1 MSATIA
7 DVARLAGVGRG
18 TVSRVLN
25 ERANVDPATRARV
38 LAAIRELDFVPSPT
52 ARRLSL
58 RRTQTVAVILPF
70 LTRPSAVERLRGIE
84 FAIVSAG
91 YDMIV
96 FNVETAER
104 RDAVFRDLPRAERV
118 DGLII
123 VSLSP
128 HASELERIQR
138 SGLPTVLVDAHHRA
152 LPRVVADDV
161 LGGRL
166 ATEHLIELGHRRIG
180 FIGDIPR
187 VPLAFTS
194 SRLRLTGYR
203 RAMERCGPR
212 DAGGADRDGRS
223 LAPSGG
229 GAGPARCSSVRRP
242 PTAIVCASDTQA
254 AGVIEAASALGL
266 AIPGRPVVTGYDDLE
281 LADHL
286 QLTTIRQPLFE
297 SGVRAVQRLLV
308 GAGRRAD
315 DPAPGGPADQPRR
328 PPQHGAGALFDDGPT
343 RGRRPSEARSPAS
356 PRRPRRPRRATPRSC
371 RRWRRATPDRGRG
384 ARGPRGA

>member
-1 MSATIA
+1 MGSRVGVTIG

-25 ERANVDPATRARV
+25 ERANVDPTTRARV
-38 LAAIRELDFVPSPT
+38 LAAIRELDYVPSPT

-84 FAIVSAG
+84 FALVSAG
-91 YDMIV
+91 YDLIV
-96 FNVETAER
+96 FNVETVER

-128 HASELERIQR
+128 HTLELERIQR
-138 SGLPTVLVDAHHRA
+138 SGLPAVLVDAHHRA

-161 LGGRL
+161 RGGRI
-166 ATEHLIELGHRRIG
+166 ATEHLIDLGHRRIG
-180 FIGDIPR
+180 FIGDTPR

-194 SRLRLTGYR
+194 SRLRLSGFR
-203 RAMERCGPR
+203 RAMSRAGLAAPERLIAVSDHSR
-212 DAGGADRDGRS
+212 HRASELTRRMLVGR
-223 LAPSGG
+223 L
-229 GAGPARCSSVRRP
+229 P

-254 AGVIEAASALGL
+254 AGVIEAAASLGMSVPDDL
-266 AIPGRPVVTGYDDLE
+266 SVTGYDDLE

-286 QLTTIRQPLFE
+286 HLTTIHQPLFE
-297 SGVRAVQRLLV
+297 SGVRAVQRLLIGLDDRPMTPLREV
-308 GAGRRAD
+308 QQISLVVRRSSAP
-315 DPAPGGPADQPRR
+315 PAV
-328 PPQHGAGALFDDGPT
+328 
-343 RGRRPSEARSPAS
+343 
-356 PRRPRRPRRATPRSC
+356 
-371 RRWRRATPDRGRG
+371 
-384 ARGPRGA
+384 

>member
-1 MSATIA
+1 MSVTIG

-25 ERANVDPATRARV
+25 ERANVGPATRARV

-84 FAIVSAG
+84 FALVSTG

-96 FNVETAER
+96 FNVETVAR
-104 RDAVFRDLPRAERV
+104 REAVFLDLPRTERV
-118 DGLII
+118 DGLIV

-166 ATEHLIELGHRRIG
+166 ATEHLIGLGHRRIG
-180 FIGDIPR
+180 FIGDTPR

-194 SRLRLTGYR
+194 SRLRLSGFR
-203 RAMERCGPR
+203 RALSR
-212 DAGGADRDGRS
+212 AG
-223 LAPSGG
+223 LAAPGELIAMGDHSRYRAAELSRRMLVG
-229 GAGPARCSSVRRP
+229 RRP

-254 AGVIEAASALGL
+254 AGVIEAAAALGL
-266 AIPGRPVVTGYDDLE
+266 SVPDDVSVTGYDDLE

-286 QLTTIRQPLFE
+286 HLTTIRQPLFE

-308 GAGRRAD
+308 G
-315 DPAPGGPADQPRR
+315 
-328 PPQHGAGALFDDGPT
+328 LDDGPMT
-343 RGRRPSEARSPAS
+343 PLREVQEISLVVRRSTAPAAAR
-356 PRRPRRPRRATPRSC
+356 
-371 RRWRRATPDRGRG
+371 
-384 ARGPRGA
+384 